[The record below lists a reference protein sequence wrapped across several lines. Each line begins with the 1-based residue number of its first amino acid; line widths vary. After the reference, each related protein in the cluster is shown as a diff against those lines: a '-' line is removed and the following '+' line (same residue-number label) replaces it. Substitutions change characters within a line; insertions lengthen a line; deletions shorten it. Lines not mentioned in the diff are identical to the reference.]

1 RIAAL
6 RALLY
11 HFVSA
16 DLTGTEA
23 FTLPAINR
31 AGFHR
36 RIQHARPLHVDRIE
50 LRARQLVPRVEPLER
65 FAGDLPILGI
75 LELDVGGRLDLRSRP
90 GHFALA
96 SGAAGR
102 LLGNCAV

>member
-23 FTLPAINR
+23 FHLAAMNR
-31 AGFHR
+31 AGFDR

-75 LELDVGGRLDLRSRP
+75 LELDVGGRLEVSPRLRP
-90 GHFALA
+90 LALA
-96 SGAAGR
+96 CGAARRPVG
-102 LLGNCAV
+102 